1 VAIDGQQQGPFTQ
14 AEVMEK
20 IKSGVLT
27 RDTLI
32 WSQDLVEWTAA
43 EKVAAL
49 AALFSHLP
57 PPIPQ

>member
-1 VAIDGQQQGPFTQ
+1 
-14 AEVMEK
+14 MEK
-20 IKSGVLT
+20 IKSGALT

-32 WSQDLVEWTAA
+32 WSKDLVEWTAA